1 MTDRRPRPDLPRPDL
16 VRGLTEGRLSR
27 RTLLR
32 GGLAV
37 GGAAGLAALL
47 AGCSIQGS
55 VAAQAEDRVDWTQY
69 WRDQKKTSTLN
80 FANWPLYI
88 DSVHGKSTSLADFES
103 ATGIHV
109 DYQAVIQDNAT
120 FYATVSPILRAHGAT
135 GYDIVVMT
143 NGWELTEM
151 IANGFVAE
159 LDHSR
164 LPNFA
169 KYASKAVKDPNYDP
183 GNKHSVVWQTGFTG
197 IAYNPKYID
206 REITSFEDLMDPAF
220 KGRVGMMS
228 DNTELGSAALL
239 ALGIAPETSTAADWR
254 KAQAWL
260 KKQRPLVAGYYDQ
273 SYINHLENGDTWIT
287 QAWSGDVFQAQ
298 QSGFPHLK
306 FVTPKEG
313 QMTWHDN
320 MMIPRQASNPLSALS
335 WMDFYYTPKTAGIVE
350 DWVNYVCPV
359 PEAEAY
365 VRDVLKDATVA
376 NSPLVFPTSDVLD
389 ASHEF
394 RVFKNYDE
402 YAEWGALFNA
412 VIQS

>member
-1 MTDRRPRPDLPRPDL
+1 VNRPEDRPDL
-16 VRGLTEGRLSR
+16 VRGLTEPRISR
-27 RTLLR
+27 RQLFR
-32 GGLAV
+32 GGAAV
-37 GGAAGLAALL
+37 GGAAALAALL

-55 VAAQAEDRVDWTQY
+55 VAAEAEDKVDWTQF
-69 WRDQKKTSTLN
+69 WKDAKKTTTLN

-88 DSVHGKSTSLADFES
+88 DSQHGKSQSLENFEA

-109 DYQAVIQDNAT
+109 NYQAVIQDNAT

-151 IANGFVAE
+151 IQNGFVCE
-159 LDHSR
+159 LDHTKM
-164 LPNFA
+164 PNFA
-169 KYASKAVKDPNYDP
+169 KYASTSVKDPNYDP

-206 REITSFEDLMDPAF
+206 REITSFEDLLDPAF

-239 ALGIAPETSTAADWR
+239 AIGVDPGKSTPADWR

-306 FVTPKEG
+306 FITPKEG
-313 QMTWHDN
+313 QMMWHDN

-335 WMDFYYTPKTAGIVE
+335 WMDYYYTPKTAGIVE

-359 PEAEAY
+359 PGAQAY
-365 VRDVLKDATVA
+365 VADVIKDKTVA
-376 NSPLVFPTSDVLD
+376 NSPLVFPTESVLGQ
-389 ASHEF
+389 SHEF
-394 RVFKNYDE
+394 PVFENYDQ
-402 YAEWGALFNA
+402 YSEWNALFNA

>member
-1 MTDRRPRPDLPRPDL
+1 L
-16 VRGLTEGRLSR
+16 VRGLTEARFSR
-27 RTLLR
+27 RQLLR
-32 GGLAV
+32 GAGAV
-37 GGAAGLAALL
+37 GGAAALAALL

-55 VAAQAEDRVDWTQY
+55 VAAEAEDKIDWASF
-69 WRDQKKTSTLN
+69 WKNAKKTSTLN

-88 DSVHGKSTSLADFES
+88 DSQHGKSQSLENFEAAS
-103 ATGIHV
+103 GIHV
-109 DYQAVIQDNAT
+109 NYQAVIQDNAT

-135 GYDIVVMT
+135 GYDLVVMT

-151 IANGFVAE
+151 IQNGFVCE
-159 LDHSR
+159 LDHSK
-164 LPNFA
+164 LPNFT
-169 KYASKAVKDPNYDP
+169 KYASKSVTNPNYDP

-206 REITSFEDLMDPAF
+206 REITSFEDLLDPAF

-239 ALGIAPETSTAADWR
+239 ALGIKPETSTQDDWK

-260 KKQRPLVAGYYDQ
+260 KKQRPLVSGYYDQ

-313 QMTWHDN
+313 QMMWHDN
-320 MMIPRQASNPLSALS
+320 MMIPRQASNPLSAIS
-335 WMDFYYTPKTAGIVE
+335 WMDYYYTPKTAGIVE

-359 PEAEAY
+359 PGAQAY
-365 VRDVLKDATVA
+365 VRDQLKDPTVA
-376 NSPLVFPTSDVLD
+376 NSPLVFPTTSVLD
-389 ASHEF
+389 QSHEF
-394 RVFKNYDE
+394 RVFENYDE
-402 YAEWGALFNA
+402 YSVWNGLFNA

>member
-1 MTDRRPRPDLPRPDL
+1 VTGRPDL
-16 VRGLTEGRLSR
+16 VRGLTEARLSR
-27 RTLLR
+27 RQLFR
-32 GGLAV
+32 GAGAV
-37 GGAAGLAALL
+37 GGAAAIAAILS
-47 AGCSIQGS
+47 GCSIQGS
-55 VAAQAEDRVDWTQY
+55 VAAQAEDRVDWTAF
-69 WRDQKKTSTLN
+69 WKDAKKTSTLN

-88 DSVHGKSTSLADFES
+88 DSKHGKSQSLENFEAD
-103 ATGIHV
+103 TGIRV
-109 DYQAVIQDNAT
+109 NYQAVIQDNPT

-143 NGWELTEM
+143 NGWEVTEM
-151 IANGFVAE
+151 IENGFVVE
-159 LDHSR
+159 LDHSK

-169 KYASKAVKDPNYDP
+169 KYASPSVKSPTYDP

-206 REITSFEDLMDPAF
+206 REITSFEDLRDPAF

-228 DNTELGSAALL
+228 DNTEIGNAALL
-239 ALGIAPETSTAADWR
+239 AIGVKPETSTEADWR
-254 KAQAWL
+254 RAQAWL
-260 KKQRPLVAGYYDQ
+260 KEQRPLVSGYYDQ

-313 QMTWHDN
+313 QMMWHDN
-320 MMIPRQASNPLSALS
+320 MMIPRQASNPLSAIT
-335 WMDFYYTPKTAGIVE
+335 WMDYYYTPKTAGIVE
-350 DWVNYVCPV
+350 DYVNYVCPV
-359 PEAEAY
+359 PDAQDY
-365 VRDVLKDATVA
+365 VLHQLDDPTVA
-376 NSPLVFPTSDVLD
+376 NSPLVFPTSAVLD
-389 ASHEF
+389 VSHEF

-402 YAEWGALFNA
+402 YSTWNGLFNA